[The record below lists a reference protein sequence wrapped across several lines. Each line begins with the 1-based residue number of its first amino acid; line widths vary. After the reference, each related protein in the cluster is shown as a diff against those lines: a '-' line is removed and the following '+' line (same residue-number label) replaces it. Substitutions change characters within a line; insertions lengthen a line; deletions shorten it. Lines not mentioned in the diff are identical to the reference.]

1 MNGRLESELNKQKV
15 IKAKL
20 KKLPP
25 IFTEFYSYMEEDD
38 RSYNTIE
45 HYIDYNV
52 EFMEYI
58 TKGKKDDEYYKNVTQ
73 SNVRQFISSQRT
85 KEKDGEIVRTGD
97 SIIATKW
104 SAIKKFFIF
113 LNELGFTD
121 NNPVDGAKRPKVK
134 AKSEVTFLEEDEISK
149 LFANIKEK
157 STERLFN
164 RDLCIFSLFISTGLR
179 KSALVQINVEDVNFK
194 TNTITVIE
202 KGRKERTIGFG
213 ENMKQL
219 LLNWLQDRR
228 DYFDVDERGP
238 LFVSQWNNRMSPKNI
253 ELLLKKYIEGVTDK
267 HITPHKLRATAATQ
281 MGAHDVPV
289 QVIKEIL
296 GHNNVNTTMRYVA
309 ALDKQKQEAGNILDG
324 IVK

>member
-20 KKLPP
+20 AKLPP

-52 EFMEYI
+52 EFMDYI
-58 TKGKKDDEYYKNVTQ
+58 TKGKRDDEYYKNVTQ
-73 SNVRQFISSQRT
+73 SNIRQFISSQRT
-85 KEKDGEIVRTGD
+85 KEKEGEIVRTGD
-97 SIIATKW
+97 SILATRW
-104 SAIKKFFIF
+104 SAIKKFFTF
-113 LNELGFTD
+113 LNDLGFID
-121 NNPVDGAKRPKVK
+121 NNPVEGTKRPKVK
-134 AKSEVTFLEEDEISK
+134 TNNEVTFLEEDEINK
-149 LFANIKEK
+149 LFKNIKEK
-157 STERLFN
+157 STERLLN

-202 KGRKERTIGFG
+202 KGRKERSIGFG
-213 ENMKQL
+213 ENMRQL
-219 LLNWLQDRR
+219 LLNWIQDRR
-228 DYFDVDERGP
+228 DYFDVGERGP
-238 LFVSQWNNRMSPKNI
+238 LFVSQWNNRMSTKNV
-253 ELLLKKYIEGVTDK
+253 EMLLAKYINGVTDK
-267 HITPHKLRATAATQ
+267 HITVHKLRATAATQ

-296 GHNNVNTTMRYVA
+296 GHNNVNTTLRYVA
-309 ALDKQKQEAGNILDG
+309 ALDKQKQEAINILDG

>member
-1 MNGRLESELNKQKV
+1 M
-15 IKAKL
+15 
-20 KKLPP
+20 
-25 IFTEFYSYMEEDD
+25 
-38 RSYNTIE
+38 
-45 HYIDYNV
+45 
-52 EFMEYI
+52 
-58 TKGKKDDEYYKNVTQ
+58 
-73 SNVRQFISSQRT
+73 
-85 KEKDGEIVRTGD
+85 
-97 SIIATKW
+97 
-104 SAIKKFFIF
+104 
-113 LNELGFTD
+113 NELGFTD

-309 ALDKQKQEAGNILDG
+309 ALDKQKQEAVNILDG

>member
-20 KKLPP
+20 EKLPP

-52 EFMEYI
+52 EFMDYI
-58 TKGKKDDEYYKNVTQ
+58 TKGKRDDEYYKNVIQ
-73 SNVRQFISSQRT
+73 SNIRQFISSQRT
-85 KEKDGEIVRTGD
+85 KEKEGEIVRTGD
-97 SIIATKW
+97 SILATRW
-104 SAIKKFFIF
+104 SAIKKFFTF
-113 LNELGFTD
+113 LNDLGFID
-121 NNPVDGAKRPKVK
+121 NNPVEGTKRPKVK
-134 AKSEVTFLEEDEISK
+134 TNNEVTFLEEDEINK
-149 LFANIKEK
+149 LFKNIKEK
-157 STERLFN
+157 STERLLN

-202 KGRKERTIGFG
+202 KGRKERSIGFG
-213 ENMKQL
+213 ENMRQL
-219 LLNWLQDRR
+219 LLNWIQDRR
-228 DYFDVDERGP
+228 DYFDVGERGP
-238 LFVSQWNNRMSPKNI
+238 LFVSQWNNRMSTKNV
-253 ELLLKKYIEGVTDK
+253 EMLLAKYINGVTDK
-267 HITPHKLRATAATQ
+267 HITVHKLRATAATQ

-309 ALDKQKQEAGNILDG
+309 ALDKQKQEAINILDG

>member
-1 MNGRLESELNKQKV
+1 MNGRLESELNKQKT
-15 IKAKL
+15 IKEKL
-20 KKLPP
+20 AKLPP

-58 TKGKKDDEYYKNVTQ
+58 TKGKKDDEYYKNVTK

-85 KEKDGEIVRTGD
+85 KEKEGEIVRTGD
-97 SIIATKW
+97 SILATKW
-104 SAIKKFFIF
+104 SAIKKFFVF
-113 LNELGFTD
+113 LNDLGFSD
-121 NNPVDGAKRPKVK
+121 NNPADGAKRPKVK
-134 AKSEVTFLEEDEISK
+134 AKSEVTFLEEDEISR
-149 LFANIKEK
+149 LFANIKERA
-157 STERLFN
+157 TERMLN

-179 KSALVQINVEDVNFK
+179 KSALVQINVEDVNFE

-219 LLNWLQDRR
+219 LSNWLQDRI
-228 DYFDVDERGP
+228 DYFKGGKRGP
-238 LFVSQWNNRMSPKNI
+238 LFMSQWGNRMSTKNV
-253 ELLLKKYIEGVTDK
+253 EMLLAKYIEGATDK

-309 ALDKQKQEAGNILDG
+309 ALDKQKQEAVNILDS

>member
-1 MNGRLESELNKQKV
+1 MNGRLESELNKQKI

-20 KKLPP
+20 EKLPP

-52 EFMEYI
+52 EFMDYV
-58 TKGKKDDEYYKNVTQ
+58 TKGKRDDEYYKNVTQ
-73 SNVRQFISSQRT
+73 SNIRQFISSQRT
-85 KEKDGEIVRTGD
+85 KEKEGEIVRTGD
-97 SIIATKW
+97 SILATRW
-104 SAIKKFFIF
+104 SAIKKFFTF
-113 LNELGFTD
+113 LNDLGFID
-121 NNPVDGAKRPKVK
+121 NNPVEGTKRPKVK
-134 AKSEVTFLEEDEISK
+134 TNNEVTFLEEDEINK
-149 LFANIKEK
+149 LFKNIKER
-157 STERLFN
+157 STERLLN

-202 KGRKERTIGFG
+202 KGRKERSIGFG
-213 ENMKQL
+213 ENMRQL
-219 LLNWLQDRR
+219 LLNWIQDRR
-228 DYFDVDERGP
+228 DYFDVGEIGP
-238 LFVSQWNNRMSPKNI
+238 LFVSQWNNRMSTKNV
-253 ELLLKKYIEGVTDK
+253 EMLLAKYINGVTDK
-267 HITPHKLRATAATQ
+267 HITVHKLRATAATQ

-296 GHNNVNTTMRYVA
+296 GHNNVNTTLRYVA
-309 ALDKQKQEAGNILDG
+309 ALDKQKQEAINILDG